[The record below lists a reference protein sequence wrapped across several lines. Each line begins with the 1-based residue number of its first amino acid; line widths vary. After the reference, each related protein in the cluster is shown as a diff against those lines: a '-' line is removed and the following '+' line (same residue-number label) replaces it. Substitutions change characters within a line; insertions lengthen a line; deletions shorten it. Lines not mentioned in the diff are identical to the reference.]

1 METLFFVFLCQILAS
16 ILLCA
21 IVSLYHYITVFR
33 FPCGPTWIFILLSLI
48 VLDLLVLVPYLS
60 LSSKFMKYS

>member
-1 METLFFVFLCQILAS
+1 MNYYLTLFFVLLCQILAS

-21 IVSLYHYITVFR
+21 IISLYLYITTFH

-48 VLDLLVLVPYLS
+48 VLDLLVLIPYLS
-60 LSSKFMKYS
+60 LSTIS